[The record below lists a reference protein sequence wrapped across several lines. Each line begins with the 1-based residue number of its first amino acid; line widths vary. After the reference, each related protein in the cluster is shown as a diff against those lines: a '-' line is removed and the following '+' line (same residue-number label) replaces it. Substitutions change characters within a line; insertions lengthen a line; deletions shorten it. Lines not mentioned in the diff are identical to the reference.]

1 MKKIFLMSLVALL
14 AVSCSEDTMDEI
26 NKDNSNPAVDKVG
39 AKFMITDAIMS
50 TGYTTTS
57 GAYAWYISS
66 FTEQEFGTGNN
77 QLMKAEL
84 RNPVEVMASSTYNN
98 EWNGTYGNLMNIKT
112 IIDKCTAEG
121 SPDNGKLDILGMAQ
135 VLEAINFG
143 VLTDLHG
150 DIPCSE
156 ACKGNEILQP
166 SLDKQ
171 EKVYEH
177 IFSVLDAAISNLTE
191 GAGLASAEN
200 QDILFGNDNQQWLA
214 SAYALKARYLL
225 HTLYRNP
232 GVLPQVEAAAQSAID
247 NGFAGMYI
255 TSFNG
260 VTCDNPW
267 SAYVWSR
274 FYTGCSA
281 TVVDLMTATNDPRLD
296 VYCPDGVYFAP
307 GDQEGAQ
314 ISACYSYPGWI
325 DASGSIQVM
334 SEAELYFI
342 LAEAQARQGKD
353 ASDAF
358 ASAIKASFA
367 DFEWFAGDE
376 LGADDFIAGLGSV
389 TLETIMQQKYVS
401 QIRDEQIEAYNDIRR
416 CKALGQEFITLTNPN
431 NIQGGSNRW
440 PLRMPYGNSSVISN
454 PKIAEAY
461 GDGYYIYTENVWLY
475 GGDR

>member
-26 NKDNSNPAVDKVG
+26 NKDNSNPAVDKGG

-84 RNPVEVMASSTYNN
+84 RNPVEVMASTTYNN

-171 EKVYEH
+171 EKDYQH
-177 IFSVLDAAISNLTE
+177 IFSVLDAAISNLT
-191 GAGLASAEN
+191 
-200 QDILFGNDNQQWLA
+200 
-214 SAYALKARYLL
+214 
-225 HTLYRNP
+225 
-232 GVLPQVEAAAQSAID
+232 
-247 NGFAGMYI
+247 
-255 TSFNG
+255 
-260 VTCDNPW
+260 
-267 SAYVWSR
+267 
-274 FYTGCSA
+274 
-281 TVVDLMTATNDPRLD
+281 
-296 VYCPDGVYFAP
+296 
-307 GDQEGAQ
+307 
-314 ISACYSYPGWI
+314 
-325 DASGSIQVM
+325 
-334 SEAELYFI
+334 
-342 LAEAQARQGKD
+342 
-353 ASDAF
+353 
-358 ASAIKASFA
+358 
-367 DFEWFAGDE
+367 
-376 LGADDFIAGLGSV
+376 
-389 TLETIMQQKYVS
+389 
-401 QIRDEQIEAYNDIRR
+401 
-416 CKALGQEFITLTNPN
+416 
-431 NIQGGSNRW
+431 
-440 PLRMPYGNSSVISN
+440 
-454 PKIAEAY
+454 
-461 GDGYYIYTENVWLY
+461 
-475 GGDR
+475 